1 MRNRRFKRN
10 FVYCSIN
17 KGNMKLEV
25 GQIVK
30 INKNLTRHNII
41 AHSLKKGDIVKIIE
55 IDLIKQRAI
64 IEDDRG
70 NWSIKL
76 TALDSI

>member
-1 MRNRRFKRN
+1 
-10 FVYCSIN
+10 
-17 KGNMKLEV
+17 MKLEV

>member
-1 MRNRRFKRN
+1 MR
-10 FVYCSIN
+10 
-17 KGNMKLEV
+17 LEV

-41 AHSLKKGDIVKIIE
+41 AHSLEKGDIVKIIE

-64 IEDDRG
+64 H
-70 NWSIKL
+70 
-76 TALDSI
+76 